1 MHANDRAIEPEIR
14 GAYGLSL
21 GQLRSEYSSIQLRN
35 KS

>member
-1 MHANDRAIEPEIR
+1 MHASDRAIEPEIR

-21 GQLRSEYSSIQLRN
+21 GQLWSEKSSNQLRN